1 MRAVRALAKRVVR
14 LEQAGK
20 PRPSPFVLV
29 FGSFD
34 AFVESIH
41 AGYVTGA
48 YDKQDMADVIAAL
61 RAWES
66 NGTWAVAYA
75 G

>member
-1 MRAVRALAKRVVR
+1 M
-14 LEQAGK
+14 EQAGK
-20 PRPSPFVLV
+20 PRPSSIALG

-34 AFVESIH
+34 AFVEGIH
-41 AGYVTGA
+41 VGYVTGA
-48 YDKQDMADVIAAL
+48 FDKQNMDDLIAAL

-66 NGTWAVAYA
+66 IGTWAVAYA

>member
-1 MRAVRALAKRVVR
+1 MAIAWAIKRGWCHLLGLVI
-14 LEQAGK
+14 LLMEQAGK

-34 AFVESIH
+34 AFDESIH

-48 YDKQDMADVIAAL
+48 YD
-61 RAWES
+61 
-66 NGTWAVAYA
+66 
-75 G
+75 

>member
-1 MRAVRALAKRVVR
+1 MTEV
-14 LEQAGK
+14 QTPPWMAGWK

-61 RAWES
+61 RKWES
-66 NGTWAVAYA
+66 DGTWAVAYA